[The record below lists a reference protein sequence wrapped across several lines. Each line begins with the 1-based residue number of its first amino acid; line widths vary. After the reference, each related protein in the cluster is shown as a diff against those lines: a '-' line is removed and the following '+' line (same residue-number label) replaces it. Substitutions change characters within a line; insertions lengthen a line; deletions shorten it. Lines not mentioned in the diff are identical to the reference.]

1 MPGTSDHAGNAPS
14 IILTTRVVGVRMI
27 FLPLYYTNNFS
38 LTPLLCKRK
47 IQERHSV
54 LVAYAT
60 LTTIPVVLLQ
70 KFLNFRQINYYN
82 HIVRTRSKCYDSN
95 ATFQPQVPFFSG

>member
-1 MPGTSDHAGNAPS
+1 
-14 IILTTRVVGVRMI
+14 MI

-70 KFLNFRQINYYN
+70 KFLNFRQINYYI